1 MVELAATA
9 TITASSVLLFA
20 YWFRYTCLLILST
33 NTTQDHT
40 RKVAVANQ
48 LAFLEVQSQLRHSP
62 ADLEGLRR
70 LLDRDYAV
78 LTSLLRYT
86 SDSPPKQSKIE
97 VRMLGINYRLLGL
110 SYGLSRRCSVAAA
123 RRTLDEMSLVVAHFA
138 NMMGER
144 TMCSG

>member
-1 MVELAATA
+1 MQYRATDNDFSS
-9 TITASSVLLFA
+9 TAVLPKLPPARSRRLFPG
-20 YWFRYTCLLILST
+20 
-33 NTTQDHT
+33 
-40 RKVAVANQ
+40 
-48 LAFLEVQSQLRHSP
+48 QLRHSP